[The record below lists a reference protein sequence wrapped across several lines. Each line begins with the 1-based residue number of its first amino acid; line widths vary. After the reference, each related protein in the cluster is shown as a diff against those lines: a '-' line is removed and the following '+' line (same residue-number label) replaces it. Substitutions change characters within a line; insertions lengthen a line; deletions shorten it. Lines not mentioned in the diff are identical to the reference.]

1 MAIKRRGLLL
11 GSTALWLG
19 APAIVRAQTRQQSQR
34 ASQKVNVSHG
44 FAMHGAPKYPAD
56 AGPPDYL
63 NPNAPKGGMVRL
75 GARGTFDSLHPFI
88 IKSVP
93 AAGITAIWDTLC
105 WNSRDEA
112 STEYGLIAESI
123 EWPDDRS
130 WAAFTL
136 RPQARFH
143 DGSPIT
149 VEDVIWTFDTLK
161 AKGLPNFAFYY
172 NDVLKAEKVGD
183 RKVRFTFRDDT
194 NKELPLIIGQLP
206 VLPAKWWA
214 TRDFEKVSL
223 EIPLGSGAYKVDSFD
238 AGRSIAYRRVPDW
251 WAKDLWMNRGR
262 NNYELMRFEYYRDA
276 TVQFEAF
283 KAGDIDIRQENIAR
297 NWATGYDIP
306 AVRDGR
312 IIKAEI
318 SHELPSG
325 MQCFAFNTRR
335 DYFKDRRVREAIATM
350 FDFAWTN
357 KNLFYGMYKRNVSFF
372 GNSELASSGL
382 PTPAEL
388 KYLEPLRGKIP
399 DEVFTKEFALPESDG
414 TGNVRDLARRSL
426 ALFKEA
432 GWEVKDGKMT
442 ETKTS
447 KKLAFEM
454 LLNDASFERVVLPYK
469 QNLERIGVDMNVR
482 TIDTAQFKRRNDE
495 FDFDMMVESF
505 GQSLSPGNEQRDFWG
520 SKAAATPGSR
530 NTIGVRDEAIDRL
543 VETLIAAPDRES
555 LINVT
560 RALDRVL
567 LWGHFVVPNWHSP
580 KAFVA
585 YWNRFAR
592 PEKSAK
598 YSPVGLDTW
607 WIDEA
612 KDKALQRGERK

>member
-1 MAIKRRGLLL
+1 MAIRRRGLLL
-11 GSTALWLG
+11 GTTALCVG
-19 APAIVRAQTRQQSQR
+19 APAILRAQTQT

-44 FAMHGAPKYPAD
+44 FAMHGTPKHAAD
-56 AGPPDYL
+56 AGPPDWL
-63 NPNAPKGGMVRL
+63 NPDAPKGGSVRL

-88 IKSVP
+88 VKSVP
-93 AAGITAIWDTLC
+93 AAGISAIWDTLC

-112 STEYGLIAESI
+112 STEYGLIAETI
-123 EWPDDRS
+123 EWPEDRS

-161 AKGLPNFAFYY
+161 AKGLPNYAFYY

-183 RKVRFTFRDDT
+183 RKVKFTFRDDT

-206 VLPAKWWA
+206 VLPSKWWA
-214 TRDFEKVSL
+214 ARDFEKVSL
-223 EIPLGSGAYKVDSFD
+223 EIPLGSSAYRVESFD
-238 AGRSIAYRRVPDW
+238 AGRSITYRRVADW
-251 WAKDLWMNRGR
+251 WARDLWMNRGR
-262 NNYELMRFEYYRDA
+262 HNFEVMRYEYYRDV

-283 KAGDIDIRQENIAR
+283 KAGEIDIRQENIAR

-306 AVRDGR
+306 PVREGR
-312 IIKAEI
+312 IVKAEI

-357 KNLFYGMYKRNVSFF
+357 KNLFYGMYRRNISFF

-382 PTPAEL
+382 PTAAEL
-388 KYLEPLRGKIP
+388 KYLEPLRGQIP
-399 DEVFTKEFALPESDG
+399 DEVFTKEFKLPETDG
-414 TGNVRDLARRSL
+414 TGNVRDLARRAL
-426 ALFKEA
+426 ALLKEA

-442 ETKTS
+442 ETKTG

-454 LLNDASFERVVLPYK
+454 LLQDASFERVVLPYK
-469 QNLERIGVDMNVR
+469 QNLERIGVDMTVR

-495 FDFDMMVESF
+495 FDFDMMVEGF

-520 SKAAATPGSR
+520 SKSADTPGSR
-530 NTIGVRDEAIDRL
+530 NTIGIRNEAIDRL
-543 VETLIAAPDRES
+543 VDTLIAAPDRES

-567 LWGHFVVPNWHSP
+567 LWSHFVVPNWHNP

-585 YWNRFAR
+585 YWNRFGR
-592 PEKSAK
+592 PAKSAR
-598 YSPVGLDTW
+598 YAPVAFDTW

-612 KDKALQRGERK
+612 RDKALQRGGDKK

>member
-11 GSTALWLG
+11 GGTALYLG
-19 APAIVRAQTRQQSQR
+19 TPAILRAQTQQ
-34 ASQKVNVSHG
+34 ASQKINVSHG
-44 FAMHGAPKYPAD
+44 FAMHGAPKYAAD
-56 AGPPDYL
+56 AGPPDFL
-63 NPNAPKGGMVRL
+63 NPNAPKGGTVRL

-93 AAGITAIWDTLC
+93 AAGVSAIWDTLC
-105 WNSRDEA
+105 WASRDEA
-112 STEYGLIAESI
+112 STEYGLIAETM
-123 EWPDDRS
+123 EWPEDRS
-130 WAAFTL
+130 WVAFTL

-143 DGSPIT
+143 DGTPIT
-149 VEDVIWTFDTLK
+149 VEDVIWTFDILK
-161 AKGLPNFAFYY
+161 AKGLPNYAFYY
-172 NDVLKAEKVGD
+172 GDVLKAEKTGD
-183 RKVRFTFRDDT
+183 RKVLFTFRDNT
-194 NKELPLIIGQLP
+194 NKELPLILGQLP
-206 VLPAKWWA
+206 VLPSKWWA

-238 AGRSIAYRRVPDW
+238 VGRSIAYRRVDDW

-262 NNYELMRFEYYRDA
+262 NNFEVMRYEYYRDV

-283 KAGDIDIRQENIAR
+283 KGGEIDIRQENIAR
-297 NWATGYDIP
+297 NWATAYDIP

-312 IIKAEI
+312 IKRDEI
-318 SHELPSG
+318 PHELPTG

-335 DYFKDRRVREAIATM
+335 DFFKDRRVREAIATM

-357 KNLFYGMYKRNVSFF
+357 KNLFYGMYKRNISFF

-388 KYLEPLRGKIP
+388 KVLEPLRGKIP
-399 DEVFTKEFALPESDG
+399 EEVFTKEFKLPEGDG

-426 ALFKEA
+426 ALLKEA

-442 ETKTS
+442 ETKTG

-469 QNLERIGVDMNVR
+469 QNLERIGVDMTVR
-482 TIDTAQFKRRNDE
+482 TIDTAQFKRRDDE
-495 FDFDMMVESF
+495 FDFDMMVTGF

-520 SKAAATPGSR
+520 SKAADTKGSR
-530 NTIGVRDEAIDRL
+530 NAIGIRDAAIDSL
-543 VETLIAAPDRES
+543 VETLIGAPDRES
-555 LINVT
+555 LINAT

-567 LWGHFVVPNWHSP
+567 LWSHFVVPNWHSNT
-580 KAFVA
+580 AYVA

-592 PEKSAK
+592 PAKAAK
-598 YSPVGLDTW
+598 YAPVAFDTW

-612 KDKALQRGERK
+612 KDKALGERK

>member
-1 MAIKRRGLLL
+1 MAIRRRGLLL
-11 GSTALWLG
+11 GSTALWLA
-19 APAIVRAQTRQQSQR
+19 APAIVRAQTQQ
-34 ASQKVNVSHG
+34 ASQKTNVSHG

-63 NPNAPKGGMVRL
+63 NPDAPKGGSVRL

-105 WNSRDEA
+105 WSSRDEA
-112 STEYGLIAESI
+112 STEYGLIAETI
-123 EWPDDRS
+123 EWPEDRS
-130 WAAFTL
+130 WTAFTL

-161 AKGLPNFAFYY
+161 AKGLPNYAFYY
-172 NDVLKAEKVGD
+172 GDVLKAEKVGD
-183 RKVRFTFRDDT
+183 RKVLFTFRDST

-206 VLPAKWWA
+206 VLPSKWWA
-214 TRDFEKVSL
+214 SRDFEKVSL

-238 AGRSIAYRRVPDW
+238 VGRSISYRRVDDW

-262 NNYELMRFEYYRDA
+262 NNFDVMRYEYYRDV

-297 NWATGYDIP
+297 NWATAYDIP

-312 IIKAEI
+312 IQRAEI
-318 SHELPSG
+318 PHELPTG

-335 DYFKDRRVREAIATM
+335 DFFKDRRVREAIGTM

-399 DEVFTKEFALPESDG
+399 EEVFTKEFKLPESDG
-414 TGNVRDLARRSL
+414 TGNVRDLARR
-426 ALFKEA
+426 ALTLLKEA

-442 ETKTS
+442 ETKTG

-469 QNLERIGVDMNVR
+469 QNLERIGVDMTVR
-482 TIDTAQFKRRNDE
+482 TIDTAQFKRREDE
-495 FDFDMMVESF
+495 FDFDMMVEGF

-520 SKAAATPGSR
+520 SKAADTPGSR
-530 NTIGVRDEAIDRL
+530 NTIGIKDAAIDNL
-543 VETLIAAPDRES
+543 VETLIGAPDRES
-555 LINVT
+555 LINAT

-567 LWGHFVVPNWHSP
+567 LWSHFVVPNWHSNT
-580 KAFVA
+580 AYVA

-592 PEKSAK
+592 PAKSAR
-598 YSPVGLDTW
+598 YAPVAFDTW

-612 KDKALQRGERK
+612 KDKALQRGGEKK

>member
-19 APAIVRAQTRQQSQR
+19 APAIVRAQSQQ
-34 ASQKVNVSHG
+34 ASQKINVSHG

-56 AGPPDYL
+56 TGPPDYL
-63 NPNAPKGGMVRL
+63 NPDAPKGGTVRL

-112 STEYGLIAESI
+112 STEYGLIAETI
-123 EWPDDRS
+123 EWPEDRS

-172 NDVLKAEKVGD
+172 GDVLKAEKVGD
-183 RKVRFTFRDDT
+183 RKVLFSFRDST

-206 VLPAKWWA
+206 VLPSKWWA
-214 TRDFEKVSL
+214 SRDFEKVSL
-223 EIPLGSGAYKVDSFD
+223 EIPLGSSAYKVDSFD
-238 AGRSIAYRRVPDW
+238 VGRSITYRRVPDW
-251 WAKDLWMNRGR
+251 WARDLWMNRGR
-262 NNYELMRFEYYRDA
+262 NNFELMRYEYYRDA

-283 KAGDIDIRQENIAR
+283 KAGEIDLRQENVAR

-312 IIKAEI
+312 IIKDEI

-335 DYFKDRRVREAIATM
+335 DFFKDRRVREAIATM

-357 KNLFYGMYKRNVSFF
+357 KNLFYGMYKRNISFF

-399 DEVFTKEFALPESDG
+399 DEVFTREFMLPESDG

-426 ALFKEA
+426 ALLKEA
-432 GWEVKDGKMT
+432 GWEVRDGKMT
-442 ETKTS
+442 ETKTG

-469 QNLERIGVDMNVR
+469 QNLERIGVDMSVR

-495 FDFDMMVESF
+495 FDFDMMIEGF

-520 SKAAATPGSR
+520 SKAADTKGSR
-530 NTIGVRDEAIDRL
+530 NTVGIRNEAIDRL
-543 VETLIAAPDRES
+543 IETLIAAPDRES

-567 LWGHFVVPNWHSP
+567 LWSHFVVPNWHNP

-592 PEKSAK
+592 PAKAAK
-598 YSPVGLDTW
+598 YRPVAFDTW

>member
-1 MAIKRRGLLL
+1 MAIKRRGVLL
-11 GSTALWLG
+11 GSTALWLA
-19 APAIVRAQTRQQSQR
+19 APAIVRAQPQQ

-44 FAMHGAPKYPAD
+44 FAMHGMPKYAAD
-56 AGPPDYL
+56 AGPPDWL
-63 NPNAPKGGMVRL
+63 NPKAPKGGSVRL

-93 AAGITAIWDTLC
+93 AAGITALWDTLC
-105 WNSRDEA
+105 WSSRDEA
-112 STEYGLIAESI
+112 STEYGLIAETI

-130 WAAFTL
+130 WVAFTL

-161 AKGLPNFAFYY
+161 AKGLPNYAFYY
-172 NDVLKAEKVGD
+172 GDVLKAEKTGD
-183 RKVRFTFRDDT
+183 RKVLFSFRDNT
-194 NKELPLIIGQLP
+194 NKELPLIVGQLP
-206 VLPAKWWA
+206 VLPSKWWA

-223 EIPLGSGAYKVDSFD
+223 EPALGSGPYKVDSMD
-238 AGRSIAYRRVPDW
+238 VGRSIAYRRVDDW
-251 WAKDLWMNRGR
+251 WAKDLWFNRGR
-262 NNYELMRFEYYRDA
+262 NNFDVMRYEYYRDV

-283 KAGDIDIRQENIAR
+283 KAGEIDIRQENIAR
-297 NWATGYDIP
+297 NWATAYDIP

-312 IIKAEI
+312 IQRAEI
-318 SHELPSG
+318 PHELPTG

-335 DYFKDRRVREAIATM
+335 DFFKDRRVREAIATM

-357 KNLFYGMYKRNVSFF
+357 KNLFYGMYKRNISFF

-399 DEVFTKEFALPESDG
+399 EEVFTKEFKIPESDG
-414 TGNVRDLARRSL
+414 TGNVRDLARQAL
-426 ALFKEA
+426 ALLKEA

-442 ETKTS
+442 ETKTG

-454 LLNDASFERVVLPYK
+454 LLNDASFERVCLPYK

-482 TIDTAQFKRRNDE
+482 TIDTAQFKRRDDE
-495 FDFDMMVESF
+495 FDFDMMVTGF

-520 SKAAATPGSR
+520 SKAADTKGSR
-530 NTIGVRDEAIDRL
+530 NVIGIRDAAIDNL
-543 VETLIAAPDRES
+543 VETLIGAPDRES
-555 LINVT
+555 LINAT

-567 LWGHFVVPNWHSP
+567 LWSHFVVPNWHSNT
-580 KAFVA
+580 AYVA
-585 YWNRFAR
+585 YWNRFDR
-592 PEKSAK
+592 PAKAAK
-598 YSPVGLDTW
+598 YAPVAFDTW

-612 KDKALQRGERK
+612 KDKALQRDKK